1 VSLPATA
8 NKRPNWFDCTTVNIP
23 LFPLN
28 TVLFPQGLLP
38 LRVFEVRYTDMVR
51 DCLRTGTPFGVV
63 NISRGSE
70 SQDHDASEP
79 AEHYLTGTLAN
90 IVDFDMH
97 EPAVLMIAAHGG
109 QRFKVTSTNAH
120 ASGLLHA
127 QIQTLAPD
135 QACPVPAFLSKC
147 ASLLQQITKE
157 LEAQYAQAEKEGQK
171 PFSFP
176 VAKPYQFDDAGWV
189 ANRFAELMPL
199 TRKQKQLLLETLS
212 PIERLE
218 WVDAFLKDKD
228 VI

>member
-1 VSLPATA
+1 LIA
-8 NKRPNWFDCTTVNIP
+8 TVNIP

-63 NISRGSE
+63 NISRGSDT
-70 SQDHDASEP
+70 QDAGEP

-90 IVDFDMH
+90 IVDFDMQ

-109 QRFKVTSTNAH
+109 QRFKVISTNAQ

-127 QIQTLAPD
+127 QIQTLDAD
-135 QACPVPAFLSKC
+135 EACAIPEGLSKC
-147 ASLLQQITKE
+147 ASLLEQIVKE
-157 LEAQYAQAEKEGQK
+157 LEAQYAQAEKAGQK

-199 TRKQKQLLLETLS
+199 PRKQKQLLLETLL

>member
-1 VSLPATA
+1 M
-8 NKRPNWFDCTTVNIP
+8 NIP

-70 SQDHDASEP
+70 TKASDSAQP
-79 AEHYLTGTLAN
+79 TEHYLTGTLAN
-90 IVDFDMH
+90 VVDFDMH
-97 EPAVLMIAAHGG
+97 EPAVLMIAAQGG
-109 QRFKVTSTNAH
+109 QRFKVKSTNAQANGLIRAEIDTV
-120 ASGLLHA
+120 ASDVA
-127 QIQTLAPD
+127 Q
-135 QACPVPAFLSKC
+135 PVPEGLAKC
-147 ASLLQQITKE
+147 ATLLEHIVKE
-157 LEAQYAQAEKEGQK
+157 LENQYAQVEKSGQK

-199 TRKQKQLLLETLS
+199 PRNQKQRLLETLS

-218 WVDAFLKDKD
+218 WIDSFLREKD